1 MPYCGNQF
9 VAPGEVCSDGS
20 MPTATRGGAPSAP
33 TTTQPSVTGRPAPGP
48 SGRVPPQ
55 ADTSPVI
62 TGMKPPR
69 PGLPAEPYAVSD
81 VYTERQNL
89 NKLRLTNP
97 GYYDRIV
104 SELRATGLLG
114 PRANSESSID
124 SAYSKLLKAAAGSAA
139 EGVPVTPQQARNII
153 AGMDQSSG
161 DAGTGTGGRSGGRTA
176 AYTGPVE
183 SIAVQAESDINATAD
198 TIAIELLGR
207 GATKEEKDRI
217 VKRIRKAEMAQPQVT
232 RRKGPGRQ
240 ITQEG
245 LTSQGREDILREV
258 LSKRPEFE
266 QFQLDTTVMD
276 AMNRFVNQKK
286 AVAGD

>member
-9 VAPGEVCSDGS
+9 VAPGSVCPDGS

-33 TTTQPSVTGRPAPGP
+33 TTTQPSVTGRPVPGP

-69 PGLPAEPYAVSD
+69 PGLPAEPYMVSD

-153 AGMDQSSG
+153 AGIDQPG
-161 DAGTGTGGRSGGRTA
+161 GETGTAGRGRGGRAA
-176 AYTGPVE
+176 AYTGPRE
-183 SIAVQAESDINATAD
+183 SVSMAAETDIIAMAQATAQ
-198 TIAIELLGR
+198 ELLGR
-207 GATKEEKDRI
+207 APTQQELDKILR
-217 VKRIRKAEMAQPQVT
+217 RTRRAEQAQPQVST
-232 RRKGPGRQ
+232 QVGPGRTV
-240 ITQEG
+240 TQEG
-245 LTSQGREDILREV
+245 LTREGRDAILKQV
-258 LSKRPEFE
+258 LMKSPDYAGY
-266 QFQLDTTVMD
+266 QIDSTVMD
-276 AMNRFVNQKK
+276 MFSNILSEGQ
-286 AVAGD
+286 AVARG

>member
-1 MPYCGNQF
+1 VALCKDPSTGKIESIPGNSCP
-9 VAPGEVCSDGS
+9 AGW
-20 MPTATRGGAPSAP
+20 ATLSTGTIPVDQSEISTNRPQLPS
-33 TTTQPSVTGRPAPGP
+33 
-48 SGRVPPQ
+48 Q
-55 ADTSPVI
+55 ADTRPVV
-62 TGMKPPR
+62 TSMKPPR
-69 PGLPAEPYAVSD
+69 PGLRPEPYAISN
-81 VYTERQNL
+81 VYTERRNL
-89 NKLRLTNP
+89 NTLRVTDPQRYERVVN
-97 GYYDRIV
+97 
-104 SELRATGLLG
+104 ELRQTGLLG

-124 SAYSKLLKAAAGSAA
+124 QAYNKLLQSAAGALES
-139 EGVPVTPQQARNII
+139 GQFVTPQEARNIL
-153 AGMDQSSG
+153 AGIDQSSG
-161 DAGTGTGGRSGGRTA
+161 DAGTGSGGRSGGRTA

-232 RRKGPGRQ
+232 RREGPGRQ